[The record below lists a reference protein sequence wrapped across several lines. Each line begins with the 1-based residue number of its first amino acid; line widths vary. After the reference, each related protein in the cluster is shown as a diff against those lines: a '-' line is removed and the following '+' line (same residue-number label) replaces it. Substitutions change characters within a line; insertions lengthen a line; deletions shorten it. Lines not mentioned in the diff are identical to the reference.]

1 MPLVEDDDV
10 VEEFPTKA
18 ANHPLHIGIL
28 PRRAR
33 GRDDLIDAQAFNPS
47 RNPLTDNAIAV
58 SNQITWSRIERKR
71 LNELLCCPLGRRV
84 FRGVEVDNSPSIMG
98 QDDEHEE
105 HPKCRGRYEKEI
117 DSNEILDML
126 IEKGPP
132 AGRRRFV
139 STGSVLLH
147 R

>member
-71 LNELLCCPLGRRV
+71 LNELLSCPLGRRM
-84 FRGVEVDNSPSIMG
+84 FRDVEVDNSPSIMG

-105 HPKCRGRYEKEI
+105 HP
-117 DSNEILDML
+117 
-126 IEKGPP
+126 
-132 AGRRRFV
+132 
-139 STGSVLLH
+139 
-147 R
+147 

>member
-33 GRDDLIDAQAFNPS
+33 SRDDLIDAQTFNPS

-58 SNQITWSRIERKR
+58 SNQITWSCIERKR
-71 LNELLCCPLGRRV
+71 LNELLSCPVGRRM
-84 FRGVEVDNSPSIMG
+84 FRDVEVDNAPSIMG

-105 HPKCRGRYEKEI
+105 HP
-117 DSNEILDML
+117 
-126 IEKGPP
+126 
-132 AGRRRFV
+132 
-139 STGSVLLH
+139 
-147 R
+147 

>member
-33 GRDDLIDAQAFNPS
+33 GRDDLIDARAFNPS
-47 RNPLTDNAIAV
+47 RSPLTVNAIAV
-58 SNQITWSRIERKR
+58 SNQITWSR
-71 LNELLCCPLGRRV
+71 N
-84 FRGVEVDNSPSIMG
+84 
-98 QDDEHEE
+98 
-105 HPKCRGRYEKEI
+105 
-117 DSNEILDML
+117 DML
-126 IEKGPP
+126 IEKRPP
-132 AGRRRFV
+132 GGRRRFV
-139 STGSVLLH
+139 STGLGLLH

>member
-58 SNQITWSRIERKR
+58 SNQITWRRIDKETPQRAI
-71 LNELLCCPLGRRV
+71 EL
-84 FRGVEVDNSPSIMG
+84 
-98 QDDEHEE
+98 
-105 HPKCRGRYEKEI
+105 
-117 DSNEILDML
+117 
-126 IEKGPP
+126 
-132 AGRRRFV
+132 
-139 STGSVLLH
+139 STGPSGVP
-147 R
+147 